1 MKRLEFKY
9 KLVLSKSN
17 GAPTETLYSK
27 SREDV
32 IKLITEEL
40 TQVGFLYN
48 RIAIYGILEEV
59 TEDEHRKI
67 QL

>member
-9 KLVLSKSN
+9 KIVLSKSN
-17 GAPTETLYSK
+17 GSPTETLYYK
-27 SREDV
+27 SRDDV

-59 TEDEHRKI
+59 TEE
-67 QL
+67 

>member
-9 KLVLSKSN
+9 KIVLSKSN
-17 GAPTETLYSK
+17 GSPTETLYYK

-32 IKLITEEL
+32 MKLITEEL

-59 TEDEHRKI
+59 TKE
-67 QL
+67 

>member
-1 MKRLEFKY
+1 MKQLEFKY
-9 KLVLSKSN
+9 KIVLSKSN
-17 GAPTETLYSK
+17 GAPTETLYVK

-40 TQVGFLYN
+40 SQVGFLYN

-59 TEDEHRKI
+59 TKE
-67 QL
+67 

>member
-17 GAPTETLYSK
+17 GAPTETIYVK
-27 SREDV
+27 SREDAM
-32 IKLITEEL
+32 KLISEEL

-59 TEDEHRKI
+59 TEE
-67 QL
+67 